1 MRAEATAWLLGGLR
15 VRTCVVFG
23 TDLVGGGSPSLASA
37 SGSGTVS
44 YTFFFFFWFRHF
56 ASIGARTTLATRTSD
71 VRIAVRELYP
81 ERYIFHAI

>member
-44 YTFFFFFWFRHF
+44 YVVFSAHS
-56 ASIGARTTLATRTSD
+56 SIGNEMNS
-71 VRIAVRELYP
+71 E
-81 ERYIFHAI
+81 

>member
-44 YTFFFFFWFRHF
+44 YVVFSLH
-56 ASIGARTTLATRTSD
+56 SSMGKATNS
-71 VRIAVRELYP
+71 L
-81 ERYIFHAI
+81 